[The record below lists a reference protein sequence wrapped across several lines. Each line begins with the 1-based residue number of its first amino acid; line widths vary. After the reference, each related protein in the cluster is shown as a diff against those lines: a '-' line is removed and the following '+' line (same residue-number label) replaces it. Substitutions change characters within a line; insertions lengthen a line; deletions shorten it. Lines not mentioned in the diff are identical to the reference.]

1 MYSWEPQS
9 GSGSPTTRIQMT
21 PTAWQRENWS
31 APYVH
36 AHQVIKASE
45 LMLSCKKQWG
55 YKQVKCHPKEAKEIL
70 QN

>member
-1 MYSWEPQS
+1 
-9 GSGSPTTRIQMT
+9 MT
-21 PTAWQRENWS
+21 LTAWQRENWNV
-31 APYVH
+31 PYVH
-36 AHQVIKASE
+36 VQKVIESAD